1 MQCCSPCTKASR
13 CWSGAKC
20 SELPKEVFRY
30 PCGLRSTAWCDLC
43 YCCKI
48 YLQLSFDFV
57 FIFHFSKFGTIFLF
71 FRNFFPPQA
80 TLKKQSFP
88 NYKFSSSLVFYR
100 SISDIILV
108 LYVFPDK
115 VGMSTAATPNTSIFV
130 QFLLVVLYHI
140 QSLNIIILLWHCFF
154 CITQVE
160 HKQDFISCA
169 GRLHTTAAG

>member
-1 MQCCSPCTKASR
+1 MQNAVSCPKRFSAILVDSGPLLGVTSLTAVRFTCNSALILFLFSIFLSLGQSFCS
-13 CWSGAKC
+13 
-20 SELPKEVFRY
+20 
-30 PCGLRSTAWCDLC
+30 
-43 YCCKI
+43 
-48 YLQLSFDFV
+48 
-57 FIFHFSKFGTIFLF
+57 FGT
-71 FRNFFPPQA
+71 FFPPQA

-88 NYKFSSSLVFYR
+88 NYKFSLSLVFYR

-115 VGMSTAATPNTSIFV
+115 VGMSSAATPNTSIFV